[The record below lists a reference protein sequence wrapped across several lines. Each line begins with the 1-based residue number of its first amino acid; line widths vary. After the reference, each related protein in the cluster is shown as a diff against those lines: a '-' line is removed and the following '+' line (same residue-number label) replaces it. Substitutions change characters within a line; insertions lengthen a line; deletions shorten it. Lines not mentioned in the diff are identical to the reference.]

1 MDTMQLVEMAKSVN
15 GRARSR
21 ILGQKEAQTILDL
34 VAEHNATPTIHTIR
48 VYSRDGFVANSY
60 NYRAETR
67 YFEATRN
74 PEGHFVVRVGAC
86 DAHRAHGSGALVT
99 INGRAA

>member
-1 MDTMQLVEMAKSVN
+1 MDTMQLVEMAKAVN
-15 GRARSR
+15 GRARTR
-21 ILGQKEAQTILDL
+21 ILGQTEAQTILDL
-34 VAEHNATPTIHTIR
+34 VAQHNETNTVQTIR

-60 NYRAETR
+60 NYRSETR

-74 PEGHFVVRVGAC
+74 AEGQLVVGVGAC
-86 DAHRAHGSGALVT
+86 DAHRAHGCGALIT